1 MFSNIYVD
9 YSNMARSRGEV
20 STALTHAE
28 LILGV
33 FFAAEIKKSLEISD
47 VVFLGT
53 NNFSILDENYKKF
66 VSENFSF
73 VELNFNTF
81 DTLLF
86 LWIKSRDVVD
96 TRLAD
101 DKNVAGIKK
110 EREYIMH
117 CVVSDAKLTLDHH
130 LYGKTFT
137 RLQCEFILAAIKT
150 LSDLGEKISNQKK
163 SGAQAKILK
172 MTKTIYLSKK

>member
-1 MFSNIYVD
+1 
-9 YSNMARSRGEV
+9 MARSRGEV

-33 FFAAEIKKSLEISD
+33 LFAAERKKSLEISD

-86 LWIKSRDVVD
+86 LWIKSRDAVD
-96 TRLAD
+96 ARLAD
-101 DKNVAGIKK
+101 DKNVAGI

-130 LYGKTFT
+130 LHGKTFT